1 MPMQPSTVSRVAVRA
16 SWVVLVLSVSCNS
29 FFSSPLEL
37 SPVGLAEVTAEMSFS
52 KFSTS
57 AVVRI
62 AAAFGVLARVEM
74 GILMTRFKRK
84 RLG

>member
-1 MPMQPSTVSRVAVRA
+1 M
-16 SWVVLVLSVSCNS
+16 VLVLSVSCNS
-29 FFSSPLEL
+29 FFSSPIEL

-52 KFSTS
+52 KFSS